1 MVTHAVPIRPE
12 RSPEQTQEAHDHGEA
27 GRMPCQRRRAIQ
39 TYRTVCKSFTRAHLL
54 LLPKQEEVLGV
65 GGSESYKAAHTKPTQ
80 QQWSDQRMTKV
91 SGSPGNMCLAQPP
104 RKHVAQTCCL
114 PLGLTTWPVQ
124 GPAAERLL
132 LPDPSSQTSVEL
144 DLTVPLSFFLNPMC
158 WQGRS

>member
-1 MVTHAVPIRPE
+1 M
-12 RSPEQTQEAHDHGEA
+12 
-27 GRMPCQRRRAIQ
+27 
-39 TYRTVCKSFTRAHLL
+39 
-54 LLPKQEEVLGV
+54 
-65 GGSESYKAAHTKPTQ
+65 GGGESYKAPHTKPTQ

-91 SGSPGNMCLAQPP
+91 SGSPGNLCLAQSP
-104 RKHVAQTCCL
+104 RKHAAQTRCL

-132 LPDPSSQTSVEL
+132 LPDLSSQTSVEL